1 MTKIKICGLKREED
15 IYYVNSCRPDYA
27 GFVFT
32 DRSRRFV
39 TPVIACRLRE
49 RLAPAIIPV
58 GVFVNERPEKIA
70 ELLKFEIISMV
81 QLHGQET
88 EEYIKR
94 LKGMTN
100 KPVIKAFSIQRKED
114 MEKALESAADYILL
128 DNGAGGTGK
137 TFDWSLS
144 KEADRP
150 FFLAGGLSPE
160 NVRQAV
166 KKLYPFAVDVSSGVE
181 TEGKKDLNKITA
193 FINAVRKG

>member
-1 MTKIKICGLKREED
+1 MTKIKICGLKREKD
-15 IYYVNSCRPDYA
+15 IYDVNCCCPDYA
-27 GFVFT
+27 GFVFA
-32 DRSRRFV
+32 DQSRRFV
-39 TPVIACRLRE
+39 TPSIACRLRE
-49 RLAPAIIPV
+49 MLKPSIIPV

-81 QLHGQET
+81 QLHGQEN

-114 MEKALESAADYILL
+114 VEKALQSAADYILL

-144 KEADRP
+144 EAADRP

-166 KKLYPFAVDVSSGVE
+166 KKLHPFAVDVSSGVE
-181 TEGKKDLNKITA
+181 TEGKKDFDKIIA
-193 FINAVRKG
+193 FINAVRTD